1 MVVHPSVLVLQN
13 SGPDTVGSVV
23 SVLDAQTVS
32 QGEGGEVK
40 TGRGRET
47 GRYREGEGQGG
58 RDREGEGGGK
68 RQGGGGRGR
77 ERQGGGGRG
86 RERQGGGGRGR
97 ESQGGG
103 GETGRDREGQGGR
116 DREVQ
121 GGGGRDREVQGGGG
135 RDREGQGG
143 TDGGVALADFFQS
156 NNELA
161 NRPPSSGGCEWSFAS
176 SCSSPVVV

>member
-1 MVVHPSVLVLQN
+1 MSDELVVVYSSVLVLQS

-32 QGEGGEVK
+32 QGEGGAGK
-40 TGRGRET
+40 
-47 GRYREGEGQGG
+47 
-58 RDREGEGGGK
+58 DREGEGET
-68 RQGGGGRGR
+68 GRGR
-77 ERQGGGGRG
+77 ERQGGTGRD
-86 RERQGGGGRGR
+86 REG
-97 ESQGGG
+97 E
-103 GETGRDREGQGGR
+103 GETGRDREGGTGRGRDREGQGGR

-121 GGGGRDREVQGGGG
+121 EGGGTGREGQGGTG
-135 RDREGQGG
+135 RGREGQGG
-143 TDGGVALADFFQS
+143 TDGRVALADFFQS